1 MNKASLDAV
10 QARVAVGIVESEL
23 ELCSRRESKSLE
35 RLPDAIGTS
44 FALCSENTFQGFARV
59 CLCGTVCACLCVCV
73 RTQRKKRSQ
82 SWNKV
87 SRARIGS
94 YRRRQRAKRT
104 IERERESRKCSGN
117 AF

>member
-1 MNKASLDAV
+1 MNKAALDAV

-59 CLCGTVCACLCVCV
+59 CLCGTVCVCVCESTKEKEV
-73 RTQRKKRSQ
+73 AKLEQ
-82 SWNKV
+82 
-87 SRARIGS
+87 SRARKDWFAKKK
-94 YRRRQRAKRT
+94 RARK
-104 IERERESRKCSGN
+104 ENNRERE
-117 AF
+117 

>member
-1 MNKASLDAV
+1 MNKAALDAV

-59 CLCGTVCACLCVCV
+59 CLCGTVCVSLCVCESTKEKEV
-73 RTQRKKRSQ
+73 AKLEQ
-82 SWNKV
+82 
-87 SRARIGS
+87 SRARKDWLVKEK
-94 YRRRQRAKRT
+94 RARK
-104 IERERESRKCSGN
+104 ENNRE
-117 AF
+117 